1 MGGQVVSAIATVNR
15 QARSLRRHPLLRL
28 GEPSGGSDD
37 CLAACVKVG
46 LTKPKGVMGDGG
58 SGWVHRVR
66 TAWDGDGASLSGDR
80 GRGTGGGV
88 RH

>member
-46 LTKPKGVMGDGG
+46 LTKPKGVM
-58 SGWVHRVR
+58 R
-66 TAWDGDGASLSGDR
+66 
-80 GRGTGGGV
+80 
-88 RH
+88 